1 MKKII
6 SAILCIAMLF
16 LLSACA
22 ATEKLNY
29 SAGDIKHGDSSSGNI
44 GFDDSGV
51 IVIIHRPQIK
61 RLAGVTEVRFDGRE
75 TRTTEY
81 RVEWEEN
88 SCRVIRV
95 GDESAEESE
104 WDSLTYDPQTE
115 TVKRDRYGTTW
126 KFDEFGRIITWDGWS
141 ITYDDDG
148 VPTMTDTE
156 GENES
161 PYKFRLGSE
170 PDTVVW
176 DITWG
181 GENHCYD
188 LKLDKFGN
196 FVGVETAQGDSR
208 MTISAETDAGGNY
221 TKIVR
226 KLESLSDGEWQ
237 IKDKYECTFTY
248 GDEASTHSWERLAQ
262 HIVTEVLNDDDAV
275 YPLLWQVNLCDS
287 SFEASQILIVS
298 ETE

>member
-1 MKKII
+1 MKKIV
-6 SAILCIAMLF
+6 SAILCTAMLL
-16 LLSACA
+16 LLSACV
-22 ATEKLNY
+22 ATERQNY
-29 SAGDIKHGDSSSGNI
+29 SAGDIKHGDSGAGST
-44 GFDDSGV
+44 GFDDSDV
-51 IVIIHRPQIK
+51 IVSIHKPRIK
-61 RLAGVTEVRFDGRE
+61 RLTGATEVRFDGRE

-81 RVEWEEN
+81 RVEWEKN
-88 SCRVIRV
+88 SCRVITV

-104 WDSLTYDPQTE
+104 RDSLTYDPQTK
-115 TVKRDRYGTTW
+115 TLKRGRFGTTR
-126 KFDEFGRIITWDGWS
+126 KFDEFERIIAWDGWN

-148 VPTMTDTE
+148 IPTMTDAD
-156 GENES
+156 GEDES
-161 PYKFRLGSE
+161 PFKFRLGSE

-208 MTISAETDAGGNY
+208 MVISAETDEGGNY

-237 IKDKYECTFTY
+237 IKNKYECAFTY
-248 GDEASTHSWERLAQ
+248 GDEVSDHRWERLAQ
-262 HIVTEVLNDDDAV
+262 HIVTEVLNDDDLI

-287 SFEASQILIVS
+287 PFDVSKVLIVS
-298 ETE
+298 KTE